1 MLSELLQSRVHY
13 ILNNMEDAV
22 CLTEMNGELVYA
34 NPAAERL
41 FGLDMDGRAKIWDA
55 IPYVEGNDALIQLFI
70 DGVMEKKKPLRA
82 VVDYVN

>member
-34 NPAAERL
+34 NPAAERS
-41 FGLDMDGRAKIWDA
+41 GVNDSTNKG
-55 IPYVEGNDALIQLFI
+55 VEREVSAQPQPD
-70 DGVMEKKKPLRA
+70 
-82 VVDYVN
+82 